1 MAVNT
6 NSRLWRDV
14 NLDQI
19 KNRRVVHMV
28 APSFLLTNMSRADA
42 LEGDMI
48 VGKGVEVVDSGLNR
62 AANNTGSVVNEI
74 DVVSATQEKIGS
86 TREPIKLQLGN
97 KKDDFQSHKRPKNT
111 YNQDNGSIARNILV

>member
-1 MAVNT
+1 MAVNP
-6 NSRLWRDV
+6 NSRLWQNA
-14 NLDQI
+14 NLDEVLD
-19 KNRRVVHMV
+19 RRVVHMV
-28 APSFLLTNMSRADA
+28 APSFLLTNLSRADA
-42 LEGDMI
+42 LQGDML
-48 VGKGVEVVDSGLNR
+48 VGKGVDIVDSGLNR

-111 YNQDNGSIARNILV
+111 YNQDNGSIARNILT